1 MKLSERVKD
10 HQGVKDMKVKEV
22 SGSFGKT
29 EKRPKESGAG
39 RKRKWNE
46 DLDLFPEFA
55 PDAPGSGHVQTSHGS
70 GRYVTAGLL
79 LTAVMLWLLRTFI
92 AML

>member
-1 MKLSERVKD
+1 
-10 HQGVKDMKVKEV
+10 MKVKEV

-55 PDAPGSGHVQTSHGS
+55 PDAPGSGHVQTSLPKHGS
-70 GRYVTAGLL
+70 YGWAADCRY
-79 LTAVMLWLLRTFI
+79 AVATTFI